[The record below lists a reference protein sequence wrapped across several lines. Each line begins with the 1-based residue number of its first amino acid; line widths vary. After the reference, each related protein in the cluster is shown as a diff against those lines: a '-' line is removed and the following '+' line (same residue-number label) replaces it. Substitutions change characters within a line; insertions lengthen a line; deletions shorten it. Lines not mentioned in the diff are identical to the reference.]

1 MNRTQLI
8 YSSFAVERVMDSWIY
23 EGRRMRVETI
33 IEEEELMSASKR
45 TDHKCHPRYLQVLRP
60 AGTEDSQQAWAGVS
74 GQITKST
81 AVMEKEMARVE
92 EKVDVVA
99 ASQEKLI
106 EETAEL
112 KAMIALL
119 VQQTKTA
126 D

>member
-1 MNRTQLI
+1 
-8 YSSFAVERVMDSWIY
+8 MDSWVY
-23 EGRRMRVETI
+23 EGRKMRVETI

-45 TDHKCHPRYLQVLRP
+45 ADTKYHPRYLQVLRP
-60 AGTEDSQQAWAGVS
+60 VAKEEGQEEWAGVS

-92 EKVDVVA
+92 AKVDVVA